1 MAEQARGIVEVV
13 NTNRGGYY
21 GVKVGNDWYGAGKSH
36 PGVDKGEYI
45 EFEFTRNG
53 RYMNLDPKTITKP
66 QPNVGQAPSVS
77 NTARGAGVTRDDYW
91 ANKAEKDEHTQ
102 AAINWQSARNS
113 AIAAVSSMVE
123 HGVVSLPAAKAKKY
137 DVFMALVDEVS
148 VRYFHDT
155 AFVTENMEP
164 PVSQMGL
171 DAEVEEEGA
180 PF

>member
-1 MAEQARGIVEVV
+1 
-13 NTNRGGYY
+13 
-21 GVKVGNDWYGAGKSH
+21 
-36 PGVDKGEYI
+36 
-45 EFEFTRNG
+45 
-53 RYMNLDPKTITKP
+53 
-66 QPNVGQAPSVS
+66 
-77 NTARGAGVTRDDYW
+77 
-91 ANKAEKDEHTQ
+91 
-102 AAINWQSARNS
+102 
-113 AIAAVSSMVE
+113 MVE